1 MENNITKITTPN
13 PFEQNRLPANQASNA
28 VVEIEQSK
36 AIAEVQAAMVIAK
49 RFPRDPIAATDRIL
63 NDCTRPK
70 LAESALYSYSR
81 GGSEITGPSI
91 RLAEAIAQK
100 WGNIQSGIKE
110 LERKNGEST
119 VEAYAWDLETNTK
132 MSKTFTVKHIRHT
145 KKGDYKLEDPRDIY
159 ELVANDGARRQR
171 ACILG
176 VIPGDVVEAAVAQC
190 EATLTASA
198 DTSPENIKRLI
209 TAFAEFKVTQEMLEK
224 RIQCR
229 MDAIKPAQVVTL
241 KKIYTSLRDGMSTAG
256 TWFELPT
263 VLDSD
268 KKGVEG
274 LKESLQKKENSEN
287 NA

>member
-190 EATLTASA
+190 EATLKATA
-198 DTSPENIKRLI
+198 DTSPENIKRLMD
-209 TAFAEFKVTQEMLEK
+209 AFAGYGVTQEMLEK

-229 MDAIKPAQVVTL
+229 MDAIKPAQVVAL

-256 TWFELPT
+256 TWFELPQ
-263 VLDSD
+263 VLNE

-274 LKESLQKKENSEN
+274 LEESLKAKEEK
-287 NA
+287 

>member
-145 KKGDYKLEDPRDIY
+145 QKVDYKLEDPRDIY

-190 EATLTASA
+190 EATLKATA
-198 DTSPENIKRLI
+198 DTSPENIKRLMD
-209 TAFAEFKVTQEMLEK
+209 AFASYGVTQEMLEK

-229 MDAIKPAQVVTL
+229 MDAIKPAQVVGL
-241 KKIYTSLRDGMSTAG
+241 KKIYTSLRDGMSTVG
-256 TWFELPT
+256 TWFELPQ
-263 VLDSD
+263 VFNE

-274 LKESLQKKENSEN
+274 LEESLKAKDDK
-287 NA
+287 

>member
-36 AIAEVQAAMVIAK
+36 AIAKVQAAMVIAK

-110 LERKNGEST
+110 LERRAGEST

-190 EATLTASA
+190 EATLNATA
-198 DTSPENIKRLI
+198 DTSPENIKRLME
-209 TAFAEFKVTQEMLEK
+209 AFAGYGVTQEMLEK

-256 TWFELPT
+256 TWFELPP
-263 VLDSD
+263 VLSE

-274 LKESLQKKENSEN
+274 LEESLKAKDGK
-287 NA
+287 

>member
-145 KKGDYKLEDPRDIY
+145 KKVDYKLEDPRDIY

-190 EATLTASA
+190 EATLKATT
-198 DTSPENIKRLI
+198 DTSPENIKRLMD
-209 TAFAEFKVTQEMLEK
+209 AFASYGVTQEMLEK

-229 MDAIKPAQVVTL
+229 MDAIKPAQVVGL
-241 KKIYTSLRDGMSTAG
+241 KKIYTSLRDGMSTVG
-256 TWFELPT
+256 TWFELPQ
-263 VLDSD
+263 VFNE

-274 LKESLQKKENSEN
+274 LEESLKAKDDK
-287 NA
+287 

>member
-13 PFEQNRLPANQASNA
+13 PFEQNRLPTNQASNA

-176 VIPGDVVEAAVAQC
+176 VIPGDVIEAAVAQC
-190 EATLTASA
+190 EATLNASA

-209 TAFAEFKVTQEMLEK
+209 AAFADYNVTQEMLEK

-229 MDAIKPAQVVTL
+229 MDAIKPAQIVAL
-241 KKIYTSLRDGMSTAG
+241 KKIYTSLRDGMSTVG
-256 TWFELPT
+256 TWFELQPA
-263 VLDSD
+263 LSE

-274 LKESLQKKENSEN
+274 LEESLKAKEGK
-287 NA
+287 

>member
-1 MENNITKITTPN
+1 MENNITQITTPN
-13 PFEQNRLPANQASNA
+13 PFEQNRLPANQASSA

-49 RFPRDPIAATDRIL
+49 RFPRNPIAAADRIL

-110 LERKNGEST
+110 LERKFGEST

-209 TAFAEFKVTQEMLEK
+209 SAFADFKITQEMLEK

-256 TWFELPT
+256 TWFELPP
-263 VLDSD
+263 VLNEQ
-268 KKGVEG
+268 KGVEG
-274 LKESLQKKENSEN
+274 LEESLKAKDSK
-287 NA
+287 

>member
-209 TAFAEFKVTQEMLEK
+209 AAFAEFKVTQEMLEK

-256 TWFELPT
+256 TWFELP
-263 VLDSD
+263 VAIDSEA
-268 KKGVEG
+268 KGVAAV
-274 LKESLQKKENSEN
+274 ENSLN
-287 NA
+287 NKTTADNN

>member
-132 MSKTFTVKHIRHT
+132 MSKTFTVKHIRYT
-145 KKGDYKLEDPRDIY
+145 KKVDYKLEDPRDIY

-190 EATLTASA
+190 EATLKATA
-198 DTSPENIKRLI
+198 DTSPENIKRLMD
-209 TAFAEFKVTQEMLEK
+209 AFASYGVTQEMLEK

-229 MDAIKPAQVVTL
+229 MDAIKPAQVVGL
-241 KKIYTSLRDGMSTAG
+241 KKIYTSLRDGMSTVG
-256 TWFELPT
+256 TWFELPQ
-263 VLDSD
+263 VLNE

-274 LKESLQKKENSEN
+274 LEESLKAKDDK
-287 NA
+287 

>member
-1 MENNITKITTPN
+1 
-13 PFEQNRLPANQASNA
+13 
-28 VVEIEQSK
+28 
-36 AIAEVQAAMVIAK
+36 
-49 RFPRDPIAATDRIL
+49 
-63 NDCTRPK
+63 
-70 LAESALYSYSR
+70 
-81 GGSEITGPSI
+81 
-91 RLAEAIAQK
+91 
-100 WGNIQSGIKE
+100 
-110 LERKNGEST
+110 
-119 VEAYAWDLETNTK
+119 

-209 TAFAEFKVTQEMLEK
+209 AAFAEFKVTQEMLEK

-256 TWFELPT
+256 TWFELP
-263 VLDSD
+263 VAIDSEA
-268 KKGVEG
+268 KGVAAV
-274 LKESLQKKENSEN
+274 ENSLN
-287 NA
+287 NKTTADNN

>member
-1 MENNITKITTPN
+1 MENITKITTPN
-13 PFEQNRLPANQASNA
+13 PFEQNRLPTNQASNA
-28 VVEIEQSK
+28 VIEIEQSK

-63 NDCTRPK
+63 NDCTRSK

-176 VIPGDVVEAAVAQC
+176 VIPGDVVEAAVTQC

-198 DTSPENIKRLI
+198 DTSPEKIKRMVA
-209 TAFAEFKVTQEMLEK
+209 AFAEFNVTQEMLEK

-229 MDAIKPAQVVTL
+229 MDAIKPEQVVTL
-241 KKIYTSLRDGMSTAG
+241 KKIYTSLRDSMSTAG
-256 TWFELPT
+256 TWFELLPI
-263 VLDSD
+263 LGD

-274 LKESLQKKENSEN
+274 LEESLKAKDSK
-287 NA
+287 

>member
-1 MENNITKITTPN
+1 MENNIIKITTPN
-13 PFEQNRLPANQASNA
+13 PFEANRLPANQDSNA
-28 VVEIEQSK
+28 VVDIEQSK

-81 GGSEITGPSI
+81 GGTDISGPSI

-132 MSKTFTVKHIRHT
+132 MSKTFTVKHLRHT

-176 VIPGDVVEAAVAQC
+176 VIPGDVIEAAVAQC

-198 DTSPENIKRLI
+198 DTSPEKIKRMVA
-209 TAFAEFKVTQEMLEK
+209 AFAEFKVTQEMLEK

-229 MDAIKPAQVVTL
+229 MDAIKPVQVVTL

-263 VLDSD
+263 VFDGE
-268 KKGVEG
+268 KKGVEA
-274 LKESLQKKENSEN
+274 LKESLKNKELSEDSK
-287 NA
+287 